1 MNRRARVTALFSI
14 AVIDFALSTTGAGS
28 PPAATPPPAPAH
40 DDHAPPAKTIA
51 PAKPAHNPATTPTAA
66 PGAVKYAPATGT
78 PGALAAESDTPAAD
92 DVLKLLREGNE
103 RWVRNSTTSPHT
115 DLARREQVTTNGQKP
130 MVTILTCA
138 DSRLPVERMF
148 DRGVGDVFVVRVA
161 GNVVGPEL
169 TGTVEYGLGHLH
181 TPVLI
186 VMGHSKC
193 GAVAA
198 AASGAEVHG
207 SVRAIIHDIMPAVER
222 ARRQNPGADKDAL
235 LSAAIRENVWQS
247 VYDLFKASDEVRS
260 MAAKGQVRVVGAVAD
275 IATGKVEFLGEHPWQ
290 AELISS
296 LDAAAKA
303 LDVGAHAEAPEAHG
317 ENKSGH

>member
-1 MNRRARVTALFSI
+1 MNRRARVIALFSI
-14 AVIDFALSTTGAGS
+14 AVIDFGLSTTGAGS
-28 PPAATPPPAPAH
+28 PPAQG
-40 DDHAPPAKTIA
+40 DHAPPAATGA
-51 PAKPAHNPATTPTAA
+51 TARPAHGPASAPIPSTPA
-66 PGAVKYAPATGT
+66 PGTVKYAPAAGT
-78 PGALAAESDTPAAD
+78 AGTHAPAGQGETPTAD
-92 DVLKLLREGNE
+92 EVLKLLREGNE
-103 RWVRNSTTSPHT
+103 RWVRNSPTSPHT
-115 DLARREQVTTNGQKP
+115 DLSRREQVTTNGQTP

-161 GNVVGPEL
+161 GNVVGTEL

-186 VMGHSKC
+186 VMGHTKC

-207 SVRAIIHDIMPAVER
+207 SVRAIIHDIQPAVER
-222 ARRQNPGADKDAL
+222 ARRQNAGADKDTL
-235 LSAAIRENVWQS
+235 LTAAIRENVWQS
-247 VYDLFKASDEVRS
+247 VYDLFKSSDEVRS

-303 LDVGAHAEAPEAHG
+303 LDVGAHAGAPEAPHDAHG
-317 ENKSGH
+317 KGH